1 MKIRNINSVKDLNK
15 ISNLS
20 IETKVKVLRQ
30 LRQKECFNIINRG
43 DLWYKRLTEGQKVEL
58 DNWYQAWLDVTVT
71 LIIPTKP
78 LWL

>member
-1 MKIRNINSVKDLNK
+1 MKIRNLDSVKDLNK

-43 DLWYKRLTEGQKVEL
+43 DLWYKRLTEGQKIEL
-58 DNWYQAWLDVTVT
+58 DSWYQAWLDVTVT